1 MSLRV
6 SMSSWLNFGLLGTHV
21 LHRPEHLAELREHRP
36 FGELLRRGLG
46 HAEVDH
52 FGNGM
57 VVVLSHQHV
66 VGLDI
71 AMDDA
76 LLMGVLHRLAD
87 LRRTAPA
94 ARGAAGVFRRST
106 S

>member
-6 SMSSWLNFGLLGTHV
+6 SMSSWLNFDLLGAHV
-21 LHRPEHLAELREHRP
+21 LHRPEHLAELGEHRP
-36 FGELLRRGLG
+36 FGEPLRRGLG

-52 FGNGM
+52 FGNGV
-57 VVVLSHQHV
+57 VVVLGHEHV

-76 LLMGVLHRLAD
+76 LLMGMLHRLAD
-87 LRRTAPA
+87 LHEQLQPL
-94 ARGAAGVFRRST
+94 RGAAGVFRRST